1 MFVLVI
7 TRLGALFI
15 NHLRHLADPLR
26 ERRLGDPNVPPAAV
40 FVHHGLR
47 QHFNINQSADRF
59 ATGGVQRVAQF
70 VQGSD
75 APGFAAVAGGDG
87 GEVHRHQAA
96 L

>member
-26 ERRLGDPNVPPAAV
+26 ERRLGDSDVPPAAV

-59 ATGGVQRVAQF
+59 TRKGICVWTVTADGCLFQ
-70 VQGSD
+70 
-75 APGFAAVAGGDG
+75 AGK
-87 GEVHRHQAA
+87 
-96 L
+96 

>member
-40 FVHHGLR
+40 FVHHGFR
-47 QHFNINQSADRF
+47 QHFNVYQGAD
-59 ATGGVQRVAQF
+59 
-70 VQGSD
+70 
-75 APGFAAVAGGDG
+75 GFAARGVAQIQIQGAS
-87 GEVHRHQAA
+87 RCASTRA
-96 L
+96 RCLRPIAP

>member
-15 NHLRHLADPLR
+15 NHLRHLADPFR

-70 VQGSD
+70 VQVVTRQVLQ
-75 APGFAAVAGGDG
+75 P
-87 GEVHRHQAA
+87 
-96 L
+96 